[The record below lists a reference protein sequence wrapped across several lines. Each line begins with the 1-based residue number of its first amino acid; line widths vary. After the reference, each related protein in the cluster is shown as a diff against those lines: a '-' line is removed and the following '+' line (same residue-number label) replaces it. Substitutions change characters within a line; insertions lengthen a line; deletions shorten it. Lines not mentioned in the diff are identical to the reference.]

1 MTQYF
6 DFSFKLIDG
15 NPKTSVKLKDKYKKN
30 SPAIRKSGIPYSG
43 VQKEFYFHHI
53 SDKNLAIKLWEYRK
67 SLANKSAL
75 LELMYKNKIIT
86 DAEWEECKMW
96 IERCDAKCKK
106 NHKAAI
112 SKKEYRENLKK
123 SFTDERI
130 EKMRRCARK
139 RWEDNYDKMYSS
151 LNSNEVKEK
160 RAESFRRY
168 LNDPSN
174 YEKYLEAMRGQ
185 KRIEKISKAAKIMW
199 QQASDEKKARMRPNW
214 AKTEIYCGLAMNKI
228 EKRVAKILDELKIGW
243 EYEPIIRVDKNFV
256 QPDFVIEG
264 RLVLE
269 CFGDFW
275 HANPK
280 FYSDCEILFAGRTA
294 KQQRSFDEGRLQ
306 IISELYPDPVV
317 LWESEIKQRN
327 IKNIIKERILCR
339 L

>member
-1 MTQYF
+1 MKWILLIDPPNTVGGRMTQYF

-123 SFTDERI
+123 SFT
-130 EKMRRCARK
+130 
-139 RWEDNYDKMYSS
+139 S
-151 LNSNEVKEK
+151 LL
-160 RAESFRRY
+160 FR
-168 LNDPSN
+168 
-174 YEKYLEAMRGQ
+174 LE
-185 KRIEKISKAAKIMW
+185 
-199 QQASDEKKARMRPNW
+199 
-214 AKTEIYCGLAMNKI
+214 Y
-228 EKRVAKILDELKIGW
+228 IL
-243 EYEPIIRVDKNFV
+243 
-256 QPDFVIEG
+256 
-264 RLVLE
+264 
-269 CFGDFW
+269 
-275 HANPK
+275 
-280 FYSDCEILFAGRTA
+280 S
-294 KQQRSFDEGRLQ
+294 
-306 IISELYPDPVV
+306 
-317 LWESEIKQRN
+317 
-327 IKNIIKERILCR
+327 
-339 L
+339 